1 MPEDTANNEA
11 QHDGPEAAAAP
22 EDGGQSEERMAAL
35 ERPLSARQQ
44 DMEKREAEL
53 KGLGEQL
60 SAAVM
65 KYRGLMLA
73 GSPEI
78 PAELVFG
85 KTIAEIEASF
95 QAASEVVGRIRKQLE
110 ARLAAERVPL
120 GAPARN
126 APDLSQLSPREKIA
140 HALAQR

>member
-1 MPEDTANNEA
+1 MSEDTSNKEA
-11 QHDGPEAAAAP
+11 QQDGPEAAAALGN
-22 EDGGQSEERMAAL
+22 GGHVEERTAEL
-35 ERPLSARQQ
+35 ERQLSARQQ
-44 DMEKREAEL
+44 DLEKREAEL

-60 SAAVM
+60 SVAVT

-78 PAELVFG
+78 PAELVSG

-95 QAASEVVGRIRKQLE
+95 QAAREVVGRIRKQLE
-110 ARLAAERVPL
+110 ARLAAERVPP
-120 GAPARN
+120 GAPARS